1 MSMRI
6 STATFQNDAVSQ
18 MDALEA
24 ALQQTQTELS
34 TGSQIQNAADNP
46 IGAAQVNQ
54 MSVEVSATTQYTTN
68 SNTANTNLGLEEQ
81 ALSNATSIMQN
92 AISLATEANNS
103 AMSPANRADIATQL
117 QQDLQS
123 LTSIGNST
131 DSAGNYLFSGYANN
145 SPAFTQSGGTVSYNG
160 SDQVIQVQISSNQ
173 SISGGDTGATAFMN
187 IPTGNGTFTVSAG
200 STNTGAASIGGG
212 TVTNPTTYA
221 AAETAGAGAYTIS
234 FTDPSDYQVT
244 DSNGNVVGSGTYTD
258 GGSIAFNGAQVT
270 LNGTPAAGDS
280 FTVAPAG
287 TTSAFSALSNLITT
301 LNSTTLNNGQL
312 TTQINAALQQIQN
325 SVTNF
330 SNVAA
335 SVGARINAITAS
347 QSTATSVTTTLKT
360 NISTLQSTDYTKAT
374 TQLSSEELALQA
386 AQESYASLEKLSLF
400 NYIQG

>member
-24 ALQQTQTELS
+24 ALQKTQTELS
-34 TGSQIQNAADNP
+34 TGSQIQSAADNP

-103 AMSPANRADIATQL
+103 ALSPANRADIATQL

-131 DSAGNYLFSGYANN
+131 DSAGNYLFGGYANT
-145 SPAFTQSGGTVSYNG
+145 SPPFTQSGGTVSYGG

-200 STNTGAASIGGG
+200 SSNTGAASIGGG
-212 TVTNPTTYA
+212 TVTNPTQYA
-221 AAETAGAGAYTIS
+221 AAEAAGAGAYTIS

-330 SNVAA
+330 SNVSA
-335 SVGARINAITAS
+335 SVGARINAITAA

-360 NISTLQSTDYTKAT
+360 NISTLQSTDYTQAT

>member
-1 MSMRI
+1 MSMTI
-6 STATFQNDAVSQ
+6 STATFNNDAVSQ

-24 ALQQTQTELS
+24 SLQATETELS
-34 TGSQIQNAADNP
+34 SGSQIQNAADNP
-46 IGAAQVNQ
+46 IGAAEVNQ
-54 MSVEVSATTQYTTN
+54 MSVEVSASTQYVTN
-68 SNTANTNLGLEEQ
+68 STSANTNLSLEEQ

-92 AISLATEANNS
+92 AVSLATEANNS
-103 AMSPANRADIATQL
+103 ALTPANRADIATQL
-117 QQDLQS
+117 QQDLAS
-123 LTSIGNST
+123 LVSQGNTT
-131 DSAGNYLFSGYANN
+131 DSAGNYLFGGYANT
-145 SPAFTQSGGTVSYNG
+145 SPPFTQSNGTVTYNG
-160 SDQVIQVQISSNQ
+160 SDQVEQVQISANQ

-187 IPTGNGTFTVSAG
+187 IPTGNGTFTVSAAA
-200 STNTGAASIGGG
+200 TNTGTASIGGG

-221 AAETAGAGAYTIS
+221 ADAATGTGTYTIS

-244 DSNGNVVGSGTYTD
+244 DSNGNVVGSGTYTTGD
-258 GGSIAFNGAQVT
+258 TISFNGAEVT

-287 TTSAFSALSNLITT
+287 TSSAFSALSNLITT
-301 LNSTTLNNGQL
+301 LNSTTLNAGQL
-312 TTQINAALQQIQN
+312 TTQINAAVQQIQN

-330 SNVAA
+330 SNVSA

-347 QSTATSVTTTLKT
+347 QSTATSVQTTLKT
-360 NISTLQSTDYTKAT
+360 NISTLQDTDYTQAT

>member
-6 STATFQNDAVSQ
+6 STATFQDNAVSQ

-34 TGSQIQNAADNP
+34 TGSQLQNAADNP

-54 MSVEVSATTQYTTN
+54 MSVEVSASTQYVTN
-68 SNTANTNLGLEEQ
+68 STTANTNLGLEEQ
-81 ALSNATSIMQN
+81 SLSNATSIMQN
-92 AISLATEANNS
+92 AVTLATEANNS
-103 AMSPANRADIATQL
+103 ALSPANRADIATQL

-123 LTSIGNST
+123 LASIGNST
-131 DSAGNYLFSGYANN
+131 DSAGNYLFGGYANT
-145 SPAFTQSGGTVSYNG
+145 SPPFTQSGGTFSYNG

-173 SISGGDTGATAFMN
+173 SVSGGDTGATAFMN
-187 IPTGNGTFTVSAG
+187 IPTGNGTFAVSATL
-200 STNTGAASIGGG
+200 TNTGSASIGGG
-212 TVTNPTTYA
+212 TVTDPTTYA
-221 AAETAGAGAYTIS
+221 AAAAAGAGAYTIS

-258 GGSIAFNGAQVT
+258 GGSISFNGAQVT

-280 FTVAPAG
+280 FTVAPAT

-301 LNSTTLNNGQL
+301 LNSTTLNSGQL
-312 TTQINAALQQIQN
+312 TTQINAAVQQIQN
-325 SVTNF
+325 SITNF
-330 SNVAA
+330 SNVSA
-335 SVGARINAITAS
+335 SVGARINAITAA

-360 NISTLQSTDYTKAT
+360 NISTLQSTDYTQAT

>member
-6 STATFQNDAVSQ
+6 STATFQSDAVSQ

-34 TGSQIQNAADNP
+34 TGLQIQNAADNP

-81 ALSNATSIMQN
+81 ALSNATSLMQN
-92 AISLATEANNS
+92 AVTLATEANNS
-103 AMSPANRADIATQL
+103 ALSPANRADIATQL
-117 QQDLQS
+117 QQDLAS

-131 DSAGNYLFSGYANN
+131 DSAGNYLFGGYANT
-145 SPAFTQSGGTVSYNG
+145 SAPFTQSGGTVSYNG
-160 SDQVIQVQISSNQ
+160 SDQVTQVQISSNQ
-173 SISGGDTGATAFMN
+173 SISSGDTGATAFMN

-200 STNTGAASIGGG
+200 STNTGSASIGGG
-212 TVTNPTTYA
+212 TVTDPTTYA
-221 AAETAGAGAYTIS
+221 AAAAAGAGAYTIS

-258 GGSIAFNGAQVT
+258 GGSISFNGAQVT
-270 LNGTPAAGDS
+270 LNGTPATGDT
-280 FTVAPAG
+280 FTVAPAS
-287 TTSAFSALSNLITT
+287 TTSAFSALSNLIST
-301 LNSTTLNNGQL
+301 LNSTTLNTGQL
-312 TTQINAALQQIQN
+312 TTQINAAVQQIQN
-325 SVTNF
+325 SITNF
-330 SNVAA
+330 SNVSA
-335 SVGARINAITAS
+335 SVGARINAITAA

-360 NISTLQSTDYTKAT
+360 NISDLQSTDYTQAT

-400 NYIQG
+400 NYIQS